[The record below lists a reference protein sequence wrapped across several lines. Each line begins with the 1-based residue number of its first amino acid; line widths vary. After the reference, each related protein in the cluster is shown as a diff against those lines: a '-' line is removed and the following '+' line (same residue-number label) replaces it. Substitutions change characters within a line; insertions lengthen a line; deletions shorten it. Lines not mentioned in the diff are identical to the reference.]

1 MVREQVPPDQG
12 RLPVI
17 DLAFELN
24 GVRYVKPAPRVP
36 SRVFPGGRA
45 PRTNSSGLDRCPPVE
60 LVFATLTPADWAK
73 FKHALP
79 QAKTLRGSH
88 AEYLALQHHVEATES
103 KTLQPVVPFPVTF
116 DDFHAQITKPLAD
129 CTYTEISA
137 FAAKQFKTTTLEV
150 LDRVREKTPGAVLPL
165 EYLHVIVQEIGN
177 DEANDLASL
186 YYVHDTPGFQR
197 EQPIFENQRI
207 FLNYALA
214 VAASYA
220 VKRRL
225 DFVVFSKVR

>member
-1 MVREQVPPDQG
+1 MVC
-12 RLPVI
+12 
-17 DLAFELN
+17 
-24 GVRYVKPAPRVP
+24 
-36 SRVFPGGRA
+36 SWPGGRGSNT
-45 PRTNSSGLDRCPPVE
+45 RYSCSRESESLVVGSTTSHSPP
-60 LVFATLTPADWAK
+60 F
-73 FKHALP
+73 
-79 QAKTLRGSH
+79 
-88 AEYLALQHHVEATES
+88 
-103 KTLQPVVPFPVTF
+103 
-116 DDFHAQITKPLAD
+116 
-129 CTYTEISA
+129 TEISA

-186 YYVHDTPGFQR
+186 YHVCDTPGFQR
-197 EQPIFENQRI
+197 EQPLFENERL

-225 DFVVFSKVR
+225 DFVVFSKVRSRTSPLR